1 MFNIKNKLFNTKN
14 LALFLA
20 TVFVLISIFIY
31 TIYFRNFISPKYD
44 YNLIFA
50 LLLLNL
56 AIVLSLFLIV
66 ISRVAKLWIQRRE
79 EASTGSLLQRRIIV
93 TFSLITI
100 IPTLAMASFTV
111 FFFLFGIQSWF
122 DTRISDALDN
132 SVAVAEGYLNE
143 HSANLKADAYAMSR
157 DITINSNQL
166 IGSKKDFQNFLKAQA
181 AWRVLTDAIV
191 FRKKDV
197 LAASDEVQEFLLNFE
212 ELDNQKLE
220 AADRDEIV
228 LVTDNDKVKTLI
240 KIKGFND
247 TYLLISRLV
256 DPKVLNYMSQ
266 TKDSVAAYNDLKNN
280 TLQIQLQFVL
290 AFIGVSLI
298 LLLTAIWLGLVFSSR
313 IVAPI
318 HKLISATDR
327 VKSGDLTVR
336 LDESENKDDEIST
349 LFKAFNRMT
358 ANLQKNQSQLKN
370 VNRLIDER
378 RRLIEAVL
386 FGVNSG
392 IISIDEHKRIRVYNK
407 AALSILKM
415 EGQDVTGRYI
425 ADLFPEL
432 TVFFARIKDYPQD
445 QIFQQEID
453 IKRDGIISNLMVRI
467 VSEEIYKQV
476 DGYIIT
482 IDNITKLVNAQRMAA
497 WSDVA
502 RRIAHEI
509 KNPLTPI
516 NLSAERIKKKYED
529 KIPEDE
535 RENFC
540 RYIDTIIKHA
550 ENIEMIVKEFSE
562 FARMP
567 TPVMAKNNLSQ
578 AIRDAAFSEKVVN
591 SDFVYEVN
599 IPESDI
605 YFDFDKEQMNR
616 VLLNLMKNAA
626 ESMKERGLAEG
637 QEKATLN
644 VSLNTDKH
652 ITLEIKDNGKGFPA
666 ELLNRLTEPY
676 VTTREKGTGL
686 GLAIVKKIIDDHGGS
701 LEFSNIYGE
710 GGKILGAHVKIVFL
724 V

>member
-20 TVFVLISIFIY
+20 TGFVLISIFIY

-228 LVTDNDKVKTLI
+228 LVTDNDKVKALI

-280 TLQIQLQFVL
+280 TLQIQIQFVL

-591 SDFVYEVN
+591 SDFIYEVN

-637 QEKATLN
+637 QKKATLT

>member
-14 LALFLA
+14 VAMFLA
-20 TVFVLISIFIY
+20 TGFVLISIFIY
-31 TIYFRNFISPKYD
+31 TIYFRNFVSPKYD

-100 IPTLAMASFTV
+100 IPTLVMASFTV

-122 DTRISDALDN
+122 DTRISNALDN

-181 AWRVLTDAIV
+181 AWRVLADAIV

-212 ELDNQKLE
+212 EIDKQRLE

-228 LVTDNDKVKTLI
+228 LITDNDKVKALI

-266 TKDSVAAYNDLKNN
+266 TKDSVAAYNELKNN
-280 TLQIQLQFVL
+280 TLQIQIQFVL
-290 AFIGVSLI
+290 AFIGVALI

-318 HKLISATDR
+318 HKLIFATDR
-327 VKSGDLTVR
+327 VKSGDLTVS

-392 IISIDEHKRIRVYNK
+392 IISIDEQKRIRVYNK
-407 AALSILKM
+407 AALTILKM

-453 IKRDGIISNLMVRI
+453 IKRDGIIANLMVRI

-535 RENFC
+535 RENFG

-550 ENIEMIVKEFSE
+550 ENIEKIVKEFSE

-567 TPVMAKNNLSQ
+567 TPVMAKNNISQ
-578 AIRDAAFSEKVVN
+578 IIRDAVFSEKVVN
-591 SDFVYEVN
+591 SDFTYEVN

-626 ESMKERGLAEG
+626 ESMKERGLCDG
-637 QEKATLN
+637 QEKGIIA

-652 ITLEIKDNGKGFPA
+652 IALEISDNGKGFPV

-701 LEFSNIYGE
+701 LEFSNIYGD
-710 GGKILGAHVKIVFL
+710 GGIILGAQVKIVFL
-724 V
+724 A